1 MSRPRNKSSRPAPDG
16 FIVVAVL
23 WMLAALATLATI
35 YAVYVTNTATA
46 LGVNDDRLKAE
57 ALVTAGLELT
67 AHQLTASPEL
77 PPRGTFGFRL
87 GGATM
92 TVDFQTESGRVDLN
106 TASKELLAGLFVS
119 LGVRREAAENYAD
132 RIVGWRS
139 PPTEGQDQEASDYR
153 MAGLKYPPRGAKF
166 PHVDELSLVLGLPPE
181 LIERAIPFLTVYS
194 GQPGINVLAA
204 APQVVGALP
213 GMSPDRLYAI
223 LAQRQT
229 ARPDTAVIASLL
241 GPSQSYA
248 TTESNRSMR
257 VNIRIQFDNGRQ
269 MSSEVVVLLIDDG
282 PEPYQILSW
291 RDAVDYASEDAGR
304 RPASR

>member
-1 MSRPRNKSSRPAPDG
+1 MNRSCNKAPRPSPDG

-23 WMLAALATLATI
+23 WILAALATLATI
-35 YAVYVTNTATA
+35 YAVYVTNTAAA
-46 LGVNDDRLKAE
+46 LSVNDDQLKAE

-67 AHQLTASPEL
+67 VHQLTAASEL
-77 PPRGTFGFRL
+77 PPRGSFGFRL

-92 TVDFQTESGRVDLN
+92 AVDFQTESGRVDLN
-106 TASKELLAGLFVS
+106 AASKELLAGLFAS
-119 LGVRREAAENYAD
+119 LGVPRETAENYAD
-132 RIVGWRS
+132 RIIAWRA
-139 PPTEGQDQEASDYR
+139 PPTEGQDKEASDYR

-181 LIERAIPFLTVYS
+181 LVERAIPFLTVYS
-194 GQPGINVLAA
+194 GQAGINVLAA
-204 APQVVGALP
+204 APQVLGALP

-229 ARPDTAVIASLL
+229 ARPDTAIIASLL
-241 GPSQSYA
+241 GSSQSYA

-257 VNIRIQFDNGRQ
+257 VNIRIRFDNGRQ
-269 MSSEVVVLLIDDG
+269 MSSEVVVLLIDDS

-291 RDAVDYASEDAGR
+291 RDAIDYASADAER
-304 RPASR
+304 RPGSR